1 MKRFL
6 IYLIAIVILIPVS
19 TFAWDNWGREQERIE
34 QEYPH
39 EYMGKRYKYDLFN
52 PGDQLRYDMDL
63 ELHMWE
69 DLNIQDQLRREVDPW
84 DGRFRGPTEDWET
97 DP

>member
-1 MKRFL
+1 MKKFL
-6 IYLIAIVILIPVS
+6 IYLIAIAILIPVS
-19 TFAWDNWGREQERIE
+19 TFAWDNRGREKERIE

-63 ELHMWE
+63 PLQMREEINLP
-69 DLNIQDQLRREVDPW
+69 DQMRREIDPW
-84 DGRFRGPTEDWET
+84 GGRFRGPMEDWEI